1 MLNGKSWYELPIE
14 QVFEA
19 LGTASSG
26 LTSSEAKVRLEKYG
40 HNELEVKKR
49 SPLIRFLLQF
59 HNPLLYILLFAAIVC
74 FFLGKFMDMGVII
87 AVVLGTVVIGFIQEG
102 KAETSLEALKKMM
115 VPECTVLR
123 DGERKIIPARELVP
137 GDAVLLESGGRVPA
151 DLRLFSA
158 KNLST
163 DEAILTGE
171 SVPVTK
177 GVDPIPRPNLG
188 PEKQRCIAFS
198 GTFVRRGRGEAVVVG
213 TGKQTEIGKIAGMMQ
228 ETERITPPIIK
239 KIASFTRFLIIAI
252 LSVGVVNFI
261 VGLVLGYEAGYIFL
275 ATVGLIV
282 AGMPEG
288 LPAAVIATF
297 AFGTMAMARRH
308 ALIRRL
314 PAAET
319 LGCTTVICS
328 DKTGTL
334 TRNEMTVIRIY
345 CGGKDYRVSGVG
357 YEPKGEFI
365 LGNERLSS
373 GQADNELV
381 ETLRA
386 GYLCNDTTLVQDE
399 QGVYSIKGDP
409 TEGALV
415 VSATKA
421 GVTEKFPRLDE
432 TPFEPEQQYMA
443 TLHKPHEMPQTT
455 SRGKGKGENIIYVK
469 GSPEKV
475 LKMCRNQLIDGNIE
489 PLRTEQI
496 LGKSDEMAKDALR
509 VLGMAY
515 KVVNEKKTSFTAE
528 ELDGLIFLGL
538 QGMIDPPREE
548 AIAAVKKCKAAGI
561 RVVMITGDHLQTA
574 KAIARQLGIGEGED
588 GALTG
593 EDIQRM
599 GDVELREVVDK
610 VSVYAR
616 VAPEH
621 KFRIV
626 EQLHKT
632 GQIVA
637 VTGDGVNDA
646 PALKK
651 ADIGIA
657 MGITG
662 TEVSKEAS
670 DMVLTDDNFASI
682 VAAVEEGRHV
692 FNNIW
697 KVILYLLPTNGGQ
710 VMVMIGAVLLSPF
723 IPIFAERLPLEPIQI
738 LWVNLI
744 IALACAIPLVR
755 EVKEKGILDKP
766 PRDIDE
772 PLANTFFLQ
781 RVGSVSIIGTAAVFT
796 IFGLVYLAL
805 RDSGSANYLAQAG
818 TAAFT
823 TLIFVQVCYLFTA
836 RSVKG
841 SAFTFSPF
849 SNKWVLIGAAVTL
862 GLQVILVYSL
872 PLFGIS
878 PFRTVPFPAQWWLA
892 ILLVTPAGFLAV
904 ELEKL
909 IRRRLAKATARIHVV
924 EHLTAKELGDVTL
937 RELREIVIEQEGI
950 VEDRFDRLIKKCEI
964 LDIDHS
970 ISLKELFEMIST
982 TLSRRVGVAKRT
994 LFNLFVE
1001 GEEQASTVIAPGLA
1015 IPHVIAKGVGEFD
1028 ILLVRCKEGV
1038 IFPDVSGAVHTMF
1051 VLVGP
1056 PDERNFY
1063 LRALAAIAQIAQD
1076 KDFNRN
1082 WLTAR
1087 NIEELRVIIL
1097 SAERKRIGI
1106 V

>member
-1 MLNGKSWYELPIE
+1 MFGLLNGKNWYQLPVE

-19 LGTASSG
+19 LETVSGG
-26 LTSSEAKVRLEKYG
+26 LTSGEAKIRLGKYG
-40 HNELEVKKR
+40 YNELDVKKR
-49 SPLIRFLLQF
+49 SPFIRFLLQF
-59 HNPLLYILLFAAIVC
+59 HNPLLYILIFAAVVC

-87 AVVLGTVVIGFIQEG
+87 GVVLGTVVIGFIQEG
-102 KAETSLEALKKMM
+102 KAEASLEALKKML
-115 VPECTVLR
+115 VPECMAVR
-123 DGERKIIPARELVP
+123 DGEKKIIPARELVP
-137 GDAVLLESGGRVPA
+137 GDVVLLESGARVPA

-158 KNLST
+158 KNLSA
-163 DEAILTGE
+163 DEAMLTGE
-171 SVPVTK
+171 SLPVTK
-177 GVDPIPRPNLG
+177 SANPVQGQDLG
-188 PEKQRCIAFS
+188 PHKQHCIAFS
-198 GTFVRRGRGEAVVVG
+198 GTFVTRGRGEGVVIG

-228 ETERITPPIIK
+228 ETERITPPIMK
-239 KIASFTRFLIIAI
+239 KIASFTRFLIIVIPLFGAI
-252 LSVGVVNFI
+252 NFI
-261 VGLVLGYEAGYIFL
+261 IGLLFGYKAEYMFL
-275 ATVGLIV
+275 ATIGLIV
-282 AGMPEG
+282 AGIPEG

-345 CGGKDYRVSGVG
+345 CGRKDFRVSGVG

-365 LGNERLSS
+365 S
-373 GQADNELV
+373 ADKKLDSHPADKDLV

-386 GYLCNDTTLVQDE
+386 GYLCNDAVLTDDG
-399 QGVYSIKGDP
+399 QGLYGIKGDP
-409 TEGALV
+409 TEGALL
-415 VSATKA
+415 VSAAKA
-421 GVTEKFPRLDE
+421 GVTEKFLRLDE
-432 TPFEPEQQYMA
+432 IPFESDQQYMA
-443 TLHKPHEMPQTT
+443 TLHK
-455 SRGKGKGENIIYVK
+455 GKKENIIYVK

-475 LKMCRNQLIDGNIE
+475 LKLCRNQLIDGNIE
-489 PLRTEQI
+489 TLRTEKI
-496 LGKSDEMAKDALR
+496 LGKSDEFAQDALR

-515 KVVNEKKTSFTAE
+515 KVVNENKTSFSVE

-538 QGMIDPPREE
+538 QGMIDPPRED
-548 AIAAVKKCKAAGI
+548 AIAAVRKCKAAGI

-574 KAIARQLGIGEGED
+574 KAVAGQLGIGGGAD

-593 EDIQRM
+593 EDVQRM
-599 GDVELREVVDK
+599 DNRELCEVVGK

-626 EQLHKT
+626 EQLHKR
-632 GQIVA
+632 GEIVA

-646 PALKK
+646 PALKR

-662 TEVSKEAS
+662 TEVSKEAA

-710 VMVMIGAVLLSPF
+710 ITAMMGAVLLSPV

-744 IALACAIPLVR
+744 IAIACAIPLTA
-755 EVKEKGILDKP
+755 EVKEKGILDRP
-766 PRDIDE
+766 PRDINE
-772 PLANTFFLQ
+772 PLANAFFLR
-781 RVGSVSIIGTAAVFT
+781 RVGLVSIVEASAVFT
-796 IFGLVYLAL
+796 VFGLVYSAL

-823 TLIFVQVCYLFTA
+823 TLIFVEVCYLFTA
-836 RSVKG
+836 RSVNR

-849 SNKWVLIGAAVTL
+849 SNKWVLIGAAATL

-878 PFRTVPFPAQWWLA
+878 PFRTVPFPAQWWLV
-892 ILLVTPAGFLAV
+892 ILLVTPSGFFAV
-904 ELEKL
+904 EIEKL
-909 IRRRLAKATARIHVV
+909 IRKRSTKAVSRMHIV
-924 EHLTAKELGDVTL
+924 ESITAKEFEDIP
-937 RELREIVIEQEGI
+937 RRNELREIVIEQEGS
-950 VEDRFDRLIKKCEI
+950 VDDRFDRLIKKCEI

-970 ISLKELFEMIST
+970 VSQKEMFEMVSDA
-982 TLSRRVGVAKRT
+982 LSGRVGGSKK
-994 LFNLFVE
+994 NLFSLFME
-1001 GEEQASTVIAPGLA
+1001 REKQSSTVILPGLA
-1015 IPHVIAKGVGEFD
+1015 IPHIIAGGIKEFD

-1038 IFPDVSGAVHTMF
+1038 VFSDVSGAVHTIF
-1051 VLVGP
+1051 VLAGP

-1063 LRALAAIAQIAQD
+1063 LRALADIAYIAQD
-1076 KDFNRN
+1076 KNFGRN

-1087 NIEELRVIIL
+1087 DIEELRDIIL
-1097 SAERKRIGI
+1097 SAERKRVGKA
-1106 V
+1106 

>member
-1 MLNGKSWYELPIE
+1 MLNGKSWYQLPIE

-19 LGTASSG
+19 LRTAGSG
-26 LTSSEAKVRLEKYG
+26 LTSSEAKVRLEEYG
-40 HNELEVKKR
+40 YNELEVKKR

-59 HNPLLYILLFAAIVC
+59 HNPLLYILIFAAIVC

-87 AVVLGTVVIGFIQEG
+87 GVVLGTVVIGFIQEG
-102 KAETSLEALKKMM
+102 KAEASLEALKKMM

-123 DGERKIIPARELVP
+123 DGEKKIIPARELVP
-137 GDAVLLESGGRVPA
+137 GDVVLLEGGGRVPA

-163 DEAILTGE
+163 DEAMLTGE

-177 GVDPIPRPNLG
+177 STSHIPKPNLG
-188 PEKQRCIAFS
+188 PEKQHCIAFS

-228 ETERITPPIIK
+228 ETERITPPIMK
-239 KIASFTRFLIIAI
+239 KIASFTRFLIIVI
-252 LSVGVVNFI
+252 PSLGVVNFI
-261 VGLVLGYEAGYIFL
+261 VGLVFGYEPAYIFL

-282 AGMPEG
+282 AGIPEG

-297 AFGTMAMARRH
+297 AFGTIAMARRH

-334 TRNEMTVIRIY
+334 TRNEMTVTRIY

-365 LGNERLSS
+365 LGDKRLNSVS
-373 GQADNELV
+373 ADKELV

-386 GYLCNDTTLVQDE
+386 GYLCNDATLVEGE
-399 QGVYSIKGDP
+399 QGLYSIKGDP
-409 TEGALV
+409 TEGALL

-421 GVTEKFPRLDE
+421 GVTEKLPRLE
-432 TPFEPEQQYMA
+432 EIPFEPEQQYMA
-443 TLHKPHEMPQTT
+443 TLH
-455 SRGKGKGENIIYVK
+455 KGKGENIIYVK

-475 LKMCRNQLIDGNIE
+475 LKMCQNQLIDGNIE

-496 LGKSDEMAKDALR
+496 LEKSDEMAKDALR

-548 AIAAVKKCKAAGI
+548 VIAAVKKCKAAGI

-588 GALTG
+588 EALTG
-593 EDIQRM
+593 EEIQRM
-599 GDVELREVVDK
+599 SDMELSEVVNK

-621 KFRIV
+621 KFRIT
-626 EQLHKT
+626 EQLHKR

-646 PALKK
+646 PALKR

-723 IPIFAERLPLEPIQI
+723 IPVFAQRLPLEPIQI

-744 IALACAIPLVR
+744 IAIACAIPLAR

-772 PLANTFFLQ
+772 PLANKFFLQ
-781 RVGSVSIIGTAAVFT
+781 RVGLVSIVETISVFT
-796 IFGLVYLAL
+796 IFSLVYLAL
-805 RDSGSANYLAQAG
+805 RDSGSENYLAQAG

-823 TLIFVQVCYLFTA
+823 TLIFVEVCYLFTA
-836 RSVKG
+836 RSVRG

-849 SNKWVLIGAAVTL
+849 SNKWVLIGAAATL
-862 GLQVILVYSL
+862 GLQVLLVYSL

-878 PFRTVPFPAQWWLA
+878 PFRTVPFPAQWWVA
-892 ILLVTPAGFLAV
+892 ILLVTPAGFFAV

-909 IRRRLAKATARIHVV
+909 IRRRLAKATARIHIV
-924 EHLTAKELGDVTL
+924 EQITAKEFEDIPL
-937 RELREIVIEQEGI
+937 RSELREIVIEQEEV

-970 ISLKELFEMIST
+970 ISLKEMFEMVSAA
-982 TLSRRVGVAKRT
+982 LSRRVGVAKRT
-994 LFNLFVE
+994 LFDLFVE
-1001 GEEQASTVIAPGLA
+1001 REEQISTVIAPGLA
-1015 IPHVIAKGVGEFD
+1015 IPHAIAKGVQEFD

-1038 IFPDVSGAVHTMF
+1038 IFPNVSGAVHTIF
-1051 VLVGP
+1051 VLAGP

-1076 KDFNRN
+1076 KDFDRN

-1087 NIEELRVIIL
+1087 NIEELRDIIL